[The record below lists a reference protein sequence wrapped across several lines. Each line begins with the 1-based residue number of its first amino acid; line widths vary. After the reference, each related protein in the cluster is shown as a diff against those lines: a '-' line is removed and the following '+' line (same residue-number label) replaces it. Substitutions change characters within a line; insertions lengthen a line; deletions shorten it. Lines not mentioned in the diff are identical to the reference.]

1 MPHHFN
7 TVSPPYLA
15 EGQALSEAEF
25 TALACDPKH
34 SVVVEACAGSGKTW
48 LLVARM
54 LRLLLTGVAP
64 HELLAITFTRK
75 AAAEMRSRL
84 LELLRSLAQD
94 ADEAVIQALV
104 QRGMTVTQATAAL
117 PQARQL
123 YHRVLVA
130 PQGLAIDTFHGWFAS
145 LLRGAPLS
153 SGIVPGKSL
162 RDDAKRLRR
171 EAWTPFWHSLGEA
184 HMAPYRQAYEQ
195 LLDEVGDSQTK
206 DLLNKFFDHRAEW
219 WALSQQ
225 VDPKMQLAETWAID
239 GNEHD
244 PFALMAGEKMAALVI
259 DIQALVV
266 CVTDIAR
273 ALGKGGKAECGRA
286 AIMISALS
294 SISTNDDGVTPD
306 AIARGHLNSMLF
318 TALWAAFFT
327 DKGTRRA
334 FKPTKQLNGVLSAG
348 AIETLLHNYDA
359 ACDVL
364 EKWAMERQEAKALRV
379 NCALFFLGEA
389 LLQRYQAFKEE
400 RRLLDFSDLE
410 WQVTQLLSDTDTAAY
425 LQVRLDARY
434 RHVLLDE
441 FQDTNPLQWRI
452 LLSWLEG
459 YSHIREAPSIFLVG
473 DPKQSIYR
481 FRRADARLF
490 TEATRYLVTRLGA
503 RTLQTART
511 RRNAQPVLEWVNAV
525 FLAAA
530 KNGAMPA
537 YIMQHTAVA
546 DTMDSAIYCLPLIAK
561 TSGELSE
568 NKKNRGVADQFSSND
583 SPSSAA
589 TVFWHDSLAPPVQ
602 ADIDSVYFDE
612 GQQIAAWILHCHAT
626 LQVGQGLHKRAARWS
641 DFLLLVRRK
650 THLIDYE
657 RALRCC
663 GIPFDSPRQGGLL
676 TTLEALDMVALLNF
690 LMTPAMD
697 LALAQILK
705 SPLFRASD
713 ADLLYLRG
721 AGNGSWWQRLCQCK
735 TNRDCSLV
743 LREAHDKL
751 ATWLM
756 RAPHLAVHDL
766 LDMIYATGQ
775 VKRRYAQAVPAALR
789 QQVDANLDAFL
800 GLALAIEG
808 GRYPS
813 LPKFIEELLVLRR
826 GEEEESP
833 DEGDWGG
840 TVGADES
847 NSDSM
852 LEPITAE
859 EGGIDAVRIL
869 TIHAAKGLEAP
880 FVVLL
885 DANRKP
891 RQDDSLGI
899 LINWAPTAM
908 APDHFSAWG
917 KDWRGKKRDDLF
929 AREAAIAEREDW
941 HLLYVAMTRAQQVFS
956 LSGVVPQRTNSV
968 DMTDEFGIVADSW
981 YARLHATKMT
991 TITPFQVDFSAL
1003 KNNQMASPNACEQQ
1017 DLKIAAAY
1025 AKTSD
1030 HDMARYRNFEAKL
1043 AAEVPR
1049 LTAVT
1054 AAPMTPEQSTAIQQG
1069 IVLHRLLERISRN
1082 GLLPIP
1088 PDQVLATWLDAPL
1101 SVCKTAATAARCII
1115 NAPACQRFFLPGQHL
1130 NAWNEVALFSVDG
1143 CMLQIDRL
1151 VEFADELVILDFKLN
1166 YSAMAQTRY
1175 RAQLESYVMG
1185 LSLIRQDKPIRAA
1198 LMTAAGSL
1206 VYLED
1211 MHAKIDT

>member
-1 MPHHFN
+1 MPYHFD
-7 TVSPPYLA
+7 TVSSPYLA
-15 EGQALSEAEF
+15 QGQALSEGEF

-54 LRLLLTGVAP
+54 LRLLLAGVAP

-84 LELLRSLAQD
+84 LELLRSLSQD
-94 ADEAVIQALV
+94 TEEEVIQALV
-104 QRGMTVTQATAAL
+104 QRGLTTAQAIAAL

-130 PQGLAIDTFHGWFAS
+130 PQTLAIDTFHGWFAS

-153 SGIVPGKSL
+153 SGISPGKSL
-162 RDDAKRLRR
+162 RDDAMRLRR
-171 EAWTPFWHSLGEA
+171 EAWMPFWHSLGEA
-184 HMAPYRQAYEQ
+184 DMASYRQAYEQ
-195 LLDEVGDSQTK
+195 LLDEIGDSQTK
-206 DLLNKFFDHRAEW
+206 NLLHKFFDYRAEW

-225 VDPKMQLAETWAID
+225 IDPQMQLAEKWSID

-244 PFALMAGEKMAALVI
+244 PLALMEGEKRAALVI
-259 DIQALVV
+259 NIQALITY
-266 CVTDIAR
+266 VTDIAR

-286 AIMISALS
+286 EVMISALL
-294 SISTNDDGVTPD
+294 SISKTDGDAASDVNAQDD
-306 AIARGHLNSMLF
+306 LNASLF
-318 TALWAAFFT
+318 AALWAAFFT
-327 DKGTRRA
+327 ASGKRRV
-334 FKPTKQLNGVLSAG
+334 FNPTKQLQAALSVS
-348 AIETLLHNYDA
+348 EVEMLRHHYEA

-364 EKWAMERQEAKALRV
+364 EKWDVERQEAKALRV
-379 NCALFFLGEA
+379 NCALFTLGEA

-400 RRLLDFSDLE
+400 RRVLDFSDLE
-410 WQVTQLLSDTDTAAY
+410 WQVAQLLSHADTAAY
-425 LQVRLDARY
+425 LQMRLDARY

-459 YSHIREAPSIFLVG
+459 YNHVSEAPSIFLVG

-490 TEATRYLVTRLGA
+490 TEATRYLVTHLGA

-511 RRNAQPVLEWVNAV
+511 RRNAQPVLDWVNAV
-525 FLAAA
+525 FLAGA

-537 YIMQHTAVA
+537 YIVQHTAVA
-546 DTMDSAIYCLPLIAK
+546 DTIDSAIYCLPLIAK
-561 TSGELSE
+561 KPDVLAED
-568 NKKNRGVADQFSSND
+568 KKNHGMADQSVSNEQPH
-583 SPSSAA
+583 SHVM
-589 TVFWHDSLAPPVQ
+589 TMWHDSLMPPAQV
-602 ADIDSVYFDE
+602 DIDSLYFDE
-612 GQQIAAWILHCHAT
+612 GRQIAAWILHCHAT
-626 LQVGQGLHKRAARWS
+626 LQVSQGSHKRAARWS

-650 THLIDYE
+650 THLVDYE

-676 TTLEALDMVALLNF
+676 ATLEVLDMVALLKF

-697 LALAQILK
+697 LELAQILK
-705 SPLFRASD
+705 SPLFSASD
-713 ADLLYLRG
+713 TDLLHLRG
-721 AGNGSWWQRLCQCK
+721 AGNGSWWQRLCACRKQTECPPI
-735 TNRDCSLV
+735 
-743 LREAHDKL
+743 LREAHDQL

-756 RAPHLAVHDL
+756 RSPHLAVHDL

-775 VKRRYAQAVPAALR
+775 VKRRYAQAVPEPLR

-800 GLALAIEG
+800 GLALAMEG

-813 LPKFIEELLVLRR
+813 LSKFIEELLVLRR
-826 GEEEESP
+826 GEEAESP

-840 TVGADES
+840 AIGAEEG

-859 EGGIDAVRIL
+859 EGGVDAVRIL

-880 FVVLL
+880 FVALL

-929 AREAAIAEREDW
+929 AQEAAIAEREDW
-941 HLLYVAMTRAQQVFS
+941 HLLYVAMTRAQQVFA
-956 LSGVVPQRTNSV
+956 LSGVVPQRANSV
-968 DMTDEFGIVADSW
+968 DMTDELGIVADSW
-981 YARLHATKMT
+981 YARLYAAEMT
-991 TITPFQVDFSAL
+991 TMTPFQFDLTAL
-1003 KNNQMASPNACEQQ
+1003 ENTQTTSPNVCEQQ

-1025 AKTSD
+1025 VKTSD
-1030 HDMARYRNFEAKL
+1030 CDIVRYRNFEATL

-1054 AAPMTPEQSTAIQQG
+1054 AAPMTPEQSIAIQQG

-1115 NAPACQRFFLPGQHL
+1115 NAPACQRFFVPGQHL

-1211 MHAKIDT
+1211 MHAEINA

>member
-1 MPHHFN
+1 MHHHLN
-7 TVSPPYLA
+7 TVSAPYLA

-54 LRLLLTGVAP
+54 LRLLLDGVAP

-84 LELLRSLAQD
+84 LELLQSLAQGT
-94 ADEAVIQALV
+94 EEEVIQALV
-104 QRGMTVTQATAAL
+104 QRGLTTAQAVAAL

-130 PQGLAIDTFHGWFAS
+130 PQALAIDTFHGWFTS

-153 SGIVPGKSL
+153 SGISPGKNL
-162 RDDAKRLRR
+162 RDDALRLRR
-171 EAWTPFWHSLGEA
+171 EAWMPFWHSLGEA
-184 HMAPYRQAYEQ
+184 PMAPYRQTYEQ
-195 LLDEVGDSQTK
+195 LLDEIGDSQTK
-206 DLLNKFFDHRAEW
+206 NLLNKFFDYRAEW

-225 VDPKMQLAETWAID
+225 VAPKMQLAEKWGID
-239 GNEHD
+239 VNSSD
-244 PFALMAGEKMAALVI
+244 SLSLVYEESGTLSI
-259 DIQALVV
+259 DISALLV

-273 ALGKGGKAECGRA
+273 ALGKGGKTECRRAEV
-286 AIMISALS
+286 MISALS
-294 SISTNDDGVTPD
+294 SISKTDDNVTPD
-306 AIARGHLNSMLF
+306 TNVQHDSHASLF
-318 TALWAAFFT
+318 EVLWSAFFT
-327 DKGTRRA
+327 DKGARRVL
-334 FKPTKQLNGVLSAG
+334 KPTKQLNAALSANQ
-348 AIETLLHNYDA
+348 IETLLHHYDA
-359 ACDVL
+359 ACSVL
-364 EKWAMERQEAKALRV
+364 EQWAIEREEAKALRV
-379 NCALFFLGEA
+379 NSALFTLGEE

-400 RRLLDFSDLE
+400 RRILDFVDLE
-410 WQVTQLLSDTDTAAY
+410 WQVARLLSNADTAAY
-425 LQVRLDARY
+425 LQMRLDARY

-459 YSHIREAPSIFLVG
+459 YSHVSEAPSIFLVG

-490 TEATRYLVTRLGA
+490 SEATRYLVTHLGA

-511 RRNAQPVLEWVNAV
+511 RRNAQAVLNWVNAV
-525 FLAAA
+525 FLEAA
-530 KNGAMPA
+530 KNGPMPT

-546 DTMDSAIYCLPLIAK
+546 DTVDSAIYCLPLITK
-561 TSGELSE
+561 TSDVVAE
-568 NKKNRGVADQFSSND
+568 KKNHDEAHQSASND
-583 SPSSAA
+583 QPDSAA
-589 TVFWHDSLAPPVQ
+589 TTLLWHDSLAPPVQ
-602 ADIDSVYFDE
+602 TDIDSVYFEE
-612 GQQIAAWILHCHAT
+612 GKQIAAWIKHVHAT
-626 LQVGQGLHKRAARWS
+626 RQVGHGSHKRPARWS

-650 THLIDYE
+650 TYLIDYE
-657 RALRCC
+657 RALRCS

-676 TTLEALDMVALLNF
+676 TTLEALDMIALLHF

-705 SPLFRASD
+705 SPLFNALD

-721 AGNGSWWQRLCQCK
+721 AGNGSWWHRLCQCTK
-735 TNRDCSLV
+735 HTGCSSI

-751 ATWLM
+751 ASWLI

-775 VKRRYAQAVPAALR
+775 VKRRYAQAVPESLR

-800 GLALAIEG
+800 GLALAMEG

-813 LPKFIEELLVLRR
+813 LPKFIEELRVLRR
-826 GEEEESP
+826 GEEAESP

-840 TVGADES
+840 AVDVEES
-847 NSDSM
+847 NNDSM
-852 LEPITAE
+852 LQPITAE
-859 EGGIDAVRIL
+859 EGELDAVRIL

-880 FVVLL
+880 FVALL

-891 RQDDSLGI
+891 RKEDSQGI
-899 LINWAPTAM
+899 LINWAPTAT

-917 KDWRGKKRDDLF
+917 KGWRGKKRDDLF
-929 AREAAIAEREDW
+929 AQEAAIGEREDW
-941 HLLYVAMTRAQQVFS
+941 HLLYVAMTRAQQVFA
-956 LSGVVPQRTNSV
+956 LSGVAPQRVSSADIV
-968 DMTDEFGIVADSW
+968 DELGMVVDSW
-981 YARLHATKMT
+981 YARLYATEMT
-991 TITPFQVDFSAL
+991 TVTSCETAFAAL
-1003 KNNQMASPNACEQQ
+1003 KSDQIEDTSAAEQLHFKMASSQTEAEE
-1017 DLKIAAAY
+1017 
-1025 AKTSD
+1025 SG
-1030 HDMARYRNFEAKL
+1030 MVRYRNFEATL
-1043 AAEVPR
+1043 AASVQN
-1049 LTAVT
+1049 LTTMPV
-1054 AAPMTPEQSTAIQQG
+1054 APMSPEQSAAIQQG
-1069 IVLHRLLERISRN
+1069 IVLHRLLERISRK

-1088 PDQVLATWLDAPL
+1088 PEQTLVTWLDAPL
-1101 SVCKTAATAARCII
+1101 SVCKAAAAAVRCMI
-1115 NAPACQRFFLPGQHL
+1115 NAPACQRFFVPGQYL
-1130 NAWNEVALFSVDG
+1130 NAWNEQALFDADG

-1166 YSAMAQTRY
+1166 YSGMAQARY
-1175 RAQLESYVMG
+1175 RAQLENYVAG

-1198 LMTAAGSL
+1198 LMTATGSL
-1206 VYLED
+1206 IYLED
-1211 MHAKIDT
+1211 IPAEVDV